1 MTGDAM
7 WDSLDPRS
15 FDTREAAPSDP
26 RDVDEVD
33 PRDVVTQGLDLP
45 RGREREAVHVHE
57 REYHLRGSEIR
68 TLATGGAFRVAPA
81 TELKTMRGVRGTSGT
96 ATSISSG
103 QRVSFVV

>member
-1 MTGDAM
+1 M

-45 RGREREAVHVHE
+45 RGREREGVYVHE
-57 REYHLRGSEIR
+57 HEYL
-68 TLATGGAFRVAPA
+68 
-81 TELKTMRGVRGTSGT
+81 
-96 ATSISSG
+96 
-103 QRVSFVV
+103 